1 MKTYYLAHSVPLWK
15 FVRKWQLNVEK
26 KYRIKFKNPFFRNK
40 WEIEQMQKIEKLPK
54 EEQAKG
60 LESLTLQSCFRIM
73 NEDLT
78 LIRQSDGLVA
88 FFDDP
93 TIGTCQEI
101 FAAAYL
107 YNMPVYIITSKYK
120 HHAWLRALAALS
132 GGKIFD
138 NMIEFTNWLKK
149 RGLKR

>member
-1 MKTYYLAHSVPLWK
+1 
-15 FVRKWQLNVEK
+15 
-26 KYRIKFKNPFFRNK
+26 
-40 WEIEQMQKIEKLPK
+40 
-54 EEQAKG
+54 
-60 LESLTLQSCFRIM
+60 M

-107 YNMPVYIITSKYK
+107 YNMPVYVITSKYRY
-120 HHAWLRALAALS
+120 HAWLRALVALS

-138 NMIEFTNWLKK
+138 NMIEFTKWLEE